1 MVGVESPWAVKSA
14 DMLLFAYHDG
24 RVVRYRV
31 KGGNLLFKA
40 SVTSP
45 WIRLSPEQ
53 TLQHFTLKT
62 SVADWLQTRT
72 LWRVKALG
80 RNVPVPR
87 VA

>member
-1 MVGVESPWAVKSA
+1 MVGVETPWLVKSA
-14 DMLLFAYHDG
+14 DMLLLAYLDG

-31 KGGNLLFKA
+31 KDGELLFK
-40 SVTSP
+40 STVTAP

-53 TLQHFTLKT
+53 ILQHFTFKT
-62 SVADWLQTRT
+62 AVADWLQTRT
-72 LWRVKALG
+72 VWRVKDLG